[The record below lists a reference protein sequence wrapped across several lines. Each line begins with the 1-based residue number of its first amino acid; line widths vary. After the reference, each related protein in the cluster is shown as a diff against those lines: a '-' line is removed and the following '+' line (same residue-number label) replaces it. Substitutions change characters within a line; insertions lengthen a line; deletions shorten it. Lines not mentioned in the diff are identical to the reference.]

1 MPDDTLLQL
10 AGVHTHIGEYHI
22 LQGVELQVPRSGLT
36 VLLGRN
42 GAGKSTTLRTIM
54 GLWHASAGRITFDG
68 QDITALQTPEISRA
82 GIAFVPED
90 MGIFSNLT
98 VQENL
103 RLAAIRGSFDEA
115 RLEWIFSFFPAL
127 KRFWLRP
134 GGTLSGGQKQMVAIA
149 RAIIEPR
156 KLLLIDEPT
165 KGLAPSI
172 VDNLAQAFEELKA
185 RDTTILLVEQNFN
198 FVRSLGDH
206 VAVMDDGRIVHH
218 GSMAELSDDETLQAR
233 LLGLHA
239 GAVH

>member
-1 MPDDTLLQL
+1 MQ
-10 AGVHTHIGEYHI
+10 
-22 LQGVELQVPRSGLT
+22 
-36 VLLGRN
+36 
-42 GAGKSTTLRTIM
+42 
-54 GLWHASAGRITFDG
+54 FDG
-68 QDITALQTPEISRA
+68 NDITTEATPDISRR

-90 MGIFSNLT
+90 MGIFSGLT

-103 RLAAIRGSFDEA
+103 RLAAIGGRFDEA
-115 RLEWIFSFFPAL
+115 RLDWIFSLFPAL

-165 KGLAPSI
+165 KGLAPAI
-172 VDNLAQAFEELKA
+172 VDNLSQAFIELKA
-185 RDTTILLVEQNFN
+185 RDTTILLVEQNFH
-198 FVRSLGDH
+198 FVRALGDH
-206 VAVMDDGRIVHH
+206 VAVMDDGRIVHA
-218 GSMAELSDDETLQAR
+218 GSMQALSDDESLQAR